1 MRSLFTLVLLLAAL
15 QQSYA
20 QNKNLKHSRTKLS
33 FVANAGQITNQN
45 YVPRTDIDFRIAG
58 AGINVFIG
66 KGSLH
71 YQWAKP
77 IGTKVVG
84 QDSLQEIATYRMDV
98 QLLGA
103 NPNAILVKEQ
113 PTAYYERY
121 YTPQFGAE
129 GGIAQ
134 SYARITYKNIYP
146 HIDWTLY
153 VKNNQVEYDFV
164 VHPGGKVS
172 DIQLQYAG
180 ASALAINDD
189 GSLSVQTPFGSVTE
203 AAPYSFQEDG
213 KSVASTFTRHNNI
226 LSFEVEHYEGTLVI
240 DPVLEWGTY
249 YGGSF
254 NEEIPVGC
262 IAADAFGNAYFT
274 GHTTSTQN
282 IATTGSFLDTISGSS
297 DLFLVKFSPTGQRM
311 WATYYGGYGIDQSAA
326 VTCDKNTSV
335 YIAGKTGSIQTYS
348 PHMSTSSSHQPIIG
362 GGYDALLVK
371 FDSSGARQW
380 ATYYGGPSSDEAF
393 GLACDTADNIIMSG
407 LTASTTG
414 IATTGAYQ
422 EARSGGNDAFIVK
435 FNPQGQRLWGTYFGG
450 TNAEYTPGIA
460 TDNNNNI
467 LLTGATQSTNN
478 IASLNAYQSTIF
490 STRDAFISKFD
501 SLGNIQW
508 STYLGDL
515 GTERVSSVACDSNRN
530 IYIYGDVN
538 DVSAVAQ
545 IISPGSAQPIMRGTS
560 DAFLVKLD
568 ATGNRVWG
576 TFVGGNGNE
585 IATQI
590 TYSEEGFLYL
600 VGTTNSADSF
610 ATPDAFQTTQN
621 GIQNAYIG
629 KFDLEGQKIWLSYFG
644 GATQENGLGIAISQ
658 NSTLFIAGISK
669 SPVGV
674 ATANAHQTAHGGS
687 SNDGY
692 IALIN
697 DCDLYNNNSIL
708 GADSICQGVSYTYT
722 TNTVPGAQS
731 YQWMVPSGWQG
742 ASTTNS
748 IDIVAHGAD
757 DSLGLAINFACGTT
771 DTIYFPISVIAL
783 PSINPSSTIHSCA
796 GDSILLTAGNADNY
810 QWLQDGQVIPN
821 AGQAAL
827 MVSTDGDYQI
837 VSTNSLGCS
846 DTSLATNVHFHA
858 LPTPV
863 ITANGNVLSTGPY
876 ASYQWQH
883 NGNDITGA
891 TQQDYTF
898 SINTGA
904 YTVRVVD
911 SNGCSGISAPFTAGV
926 GIAPTANKNTIIV
939 FPNPTQDYLYI
950 QANQPLQ
957 LRLSTV
963 DGRTVSNSAHTTID
977 MRSLAQGVYILY
989 AYDNKGKL
997 LSVHKVIKTASQ

>member
-1 MRSLFTLVLLLAAL
+1 MRSLCTLVLLLAAL
-15 QQSYA
+15 QLSYA
-20 QNKNLKHSRTKLS
+20 QHTILS
-33 FVANAGQITNQN
+33 SKSNTLAFLANAGQITDQ
-45 YVPRTDIDFRIAG
+45 YSQARTDIDFRLSAAG
-58 AGINVFIG
+58 VNVFIG

-77 IGTKVVG
+77 VGTKVVG

-98 QLLGA
+98 HLLGA

-129 GGIAQ
+129 GGLAQ

-146 HIDWTLY
+146 HIDWNLY

-180 ASALAINDD
+180 ASALAINKD
-189 GSLSVQTPFGSVTE
+189 GSLSAQTPFGSVTE

-226 LSFEVEHYEGTLVI
+226 LSFEVGHYEGTLVI

-254 NEEIPVGC
+254 DEAIPIGC
-262 IAADAFGNAYFT
+262 IAADAWGNAYFT

-297 DLFLVKFSPTGQRM
+297 DLLLVKFSPTGQRM

-407 LTASTTG
+407 LTASTAG

-435 FNPQGQRLWGTYFGG
+435 FNPQGQRLWATYFGG
-450 TNAEYTPGIA
+450 SSAEYTPGLA
-460 TDNNNNI
+460 TDQQNNI
-467 LLTGATQSTNN
+467 ILAGHTQSANG
-478 IASLNAYQSTIF
+478 IANANAHQFAISGTM
-490 STRDAFISKFD
+490 DGFIAKFD
-501 SLGNIQW
+501 SAGNYDWSSYYGSTGADLLQRVCTDMSGNIYLAGNTEPGTTNISFGNANQPTYGGGGSDGFLCKFSPVGSLIW
-508 STYLGDL
+508 STYTGGSL
-515 GTERVSSVACDSNRN
+515 
-530 IYIYGDVN
+530 N
-538 DVSAVAQ
+538 D
-545 IISPGSAQPIMRGTS
+545 R
-560 DAFLVKLD
+560 LLD
-568 ATGNRVWG
+568 IDYDPN
-576 TFVGGNGNE
+576 
-585 IATQI
+585 
-590 TYSEEGFLYL
+590 GFLYTIGFSSS
-600 VGTTNSADSF
+600 V
-610 ATPDAFQTTQN
+610 N
-621 GIQNAYIG
+621 GIYVGAGFQSVLAGVQDAY
-629 KFDLEGQKIWLSYFG
+629 LQKYDTSGSLIWSTYFG
-644 GATQENGLGIAISQ
+644 GEGLDNGLGIAIS
-658 NSTLFIAGISK
+658 NNARLFIAGVTS
-669 SPVGV
+669 S
-674 ATANAHQTAHGGS
+674 ATNIATPNAHQTVHGGS
-687 SNDGY
+687 SRDGF

-708 GADSICQGVSYTYT
+708 GADTICQGVSYTYT

-748 IDIVAHGAD
+748 IDIVAQGAD

-771 DTIYFPISVIAL
+771 DTIYYPISVIAL
-783 PSINPSSTIHSCA
+783 PTINPSSIVHSCT
-796 GDSILLTAGNADNY
+796 GDTILLTAGNASNY
-810 QWLQDGQVIPN
+810 QWLQNGLIVPN
-821 AGQAAL
+821 ADQATLA
-827 MVSTDGDYQI
+827 VSTDGDYQI
-837 VSTNSLGCS
+837 VSTNSLGCN
-846 DTSLATNVHFHA
+846 DTSFATHVHFHN
-858 LPTPV
+858 LPIPV
-863 ITANGNVLSTGPY
+863 ITANGSTLSTGPY

-957 LRLSTV
+957 LRLSTI
-963 DGRTVSNSAHTTID
+963 DGRTISLSTQTTID
-977 MRSLAQGVYILY
+977 MRGLAQGVYILY
-989 AYDNKGKL
+989 AYDNKGTL